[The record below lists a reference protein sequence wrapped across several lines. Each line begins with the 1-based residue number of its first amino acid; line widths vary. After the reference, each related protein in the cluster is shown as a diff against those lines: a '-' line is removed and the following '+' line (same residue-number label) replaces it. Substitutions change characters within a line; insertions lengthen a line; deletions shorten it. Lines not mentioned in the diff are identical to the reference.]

1 MADQCFSMVRG
12 RVMRATRLD
21 GCGRVKAS
29 GCSAIVSE
37 GFVSVA
43 FTANIDEGEEITVTN
58 ASGKTCVRDTPVP
71 RLSNYTLVITFCEVS
86 PELYAMLTGQ
96 SVVFNANGD
105 AVGFRVNTDVD
116 PSDSGFALEV
126 WSNVPGVTCG
136 SAIDQG
142 TYGYTLVP
150 FVQGGVLGDFT
161 IENNAV
167 TFTISNATTKSGG
180 SWSSGPYD
188 VVAGAGTD
196 EVQTVTVTGSPT
208 GGNYTLT
215 FDSVTTANIA
225 YNANAAAI
233 QSALEALSNVEPGD
247 ITVTGSGPFTLTF
260 GGQYDDTN
268 VPQITATAALTGGT
282 SPGITTATTTQ
293 GAVGTAT
300 GLLEPIGSADHLHVQ
315 LTTIA
320 PPSPGCAC
328 SASGPAA
335 TGATAGDP
343 GTWTPTDSYPPFDFA
358 ELAASSITASPSSA
372 WTTGQFV
379 VLEDDSHAYWDG
391 ADWVAGEAP

>member
-1 MADQCFSMVRG
+1 MAGTCFSMVRG

-21 GCGRVKAS
+21 GCGRVKSS
-29 GCSAIVSE
+29 GTSNVTSE
-37 GFVSVA
+37 GFVSIA

-71 RLSNYTLVITFCEVS
+71 RLSNYTLVITFCEVN
-86 PELYAMLTGQ
+86 PELYAMITGQ
-96 SVVFNANGD
+96 AVVFNANGE

-167 TFTISNATTKSGG
+167 TFTVSNATTKSGG
-180 SWSSGPYD
+180 SWGVGPYD
-188 VVAGAGTD
+188 VVAAAGTD
-196 EVQTVTVTGSPT
+196 EVQTVEITGSPT
-208 GGNYTLT
+208 GGSYTLT
-215 FDSVTTANIA
+215 FDGQTTASIP

-233 QSALEALSNVEPGD
+233 QAALEALSNVAPGD
-247 ITVTGSGPFTLTF
+247 IVVTGTGPFTLTF
-260 GGQYDDTN
+260 GGEYDDTN
-268 VPQITATAALTGGT
+268 VPQTTATASLTGGT
-282 SPGITTATTTQ
+282 TPGVTTATTTQ
-293 GAVGTAT
+293 GAVGAAG
-300 GLLEPIGSADHLHVQ
+300 GLLEAIGSADHLHVQ

-320 PPSPGCAC
+320 PPDPAC
-328 SASGPAA
+328 DAVASGPEP
-335 TGATAGDP
+335 TGATAGEP
-343 GTWTPTDSYPPFDFA
+343 GTWTPTDAFPALDF
-358 ELAASSITASPSSA
+358 ETLAASSIAASPGTA
-372 WTTGQFV
+372 WTTGQYV

-391 ADWVAGEAP
+391 TDWQEGEAP